1 MPFSVWL
8 RYSLSHPCI
17 MRVLDH
23 AQIGLKMRF
32 AHFTRSTRFRDRF
45 EQESRT
51 LIIHACIVD
60 LESFSKW
67 TRTCL
72 LCYKRGKKL
81 GQPQVSTTFFCAT
94 AYIQTSQTDLDATD
108 FPIGH
113 LSNAKIYASLAQR
126 IFRPIWPWSRTL
138 TIHVSIYSR
147 IDSE

>member
-17 MRVLDH
+17 MRVLAH
-23 AQIGLKMRF
+23 AQIGLKTRF

-51 LIIHACIVD
+51 LIIHVCIVD

-72 LCYKRGKKL
+72 LCYKSGKK
-81 GQPQVSTTFFCAT
+81 VRTTPSFDNLLLCNR
-94 AYIQTSQTDLDATD
+94 IQTSQTDLDTTD

-126 IFRPIWPWSRTL
+126 TFRPIWAWSRTL
-138 TIHVSIYSR
+138 IIHVSIYSR

>member
-17 MRVLDH
+17 MRVLAH
-23 AQIGLKMRF
+23 AQIGLKTRF

-51 LIIHACIVD
+51 LVIHACIVD

-72 LCYKRGKKL
+72 LCYKSGKKL

-94 AYIQTSQTDLDATD
+94 AYRPRRQTSTQPTFQLDICRMQKYMLHSLNALLD
-108 FPIGH
+108 RFEHDPEPSLYMC
-113 LSNAKIYASLAQR
+113 LSIL
-126 IFRPIWPWSRTL
+126 
-138 TIHVSIYSR
+138 
-147 IDSE
+147 E